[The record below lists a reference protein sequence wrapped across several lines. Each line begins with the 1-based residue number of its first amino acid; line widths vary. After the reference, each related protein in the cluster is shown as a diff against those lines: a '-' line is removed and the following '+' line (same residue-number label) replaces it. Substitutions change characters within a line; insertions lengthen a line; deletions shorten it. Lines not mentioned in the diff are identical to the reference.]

1 MIKIVYDQDIN
12 EKLISQLVK
21 NQKIADIIKEKI
33 IEYLSISGV
42 MDASKA
48 RQQVEVI
55 TGIDSIV
62 VTVGVKD
69 NENPLIETMSES
81 EFYNTTDMDDYLFN
95 IVKPKTSNKSLKG
108 EISSVINQVMSE
120 NIMRTDFTV

>member
-21 NQKIADIIKEKI
+21 NQKLAELIKDRI
-33 IEYLSISGV
+33 IEYLSLNGV
-42 MDASKA
+42 MDIDKA
-48 RQQVEVI
+48 RQQVEVT
-55 TGIDSIV
+55 TGVDSIV
-62 VTVGVKD
+62 ITVGVKD
-69 NENPLIETMSES
+69 DENPLVQTVSES
-81 EFYNTTDMDDYLFN
+81 EFFNTTNIDDYLFN
-95 IVKPKTSNKSLKG
+95 IVKPKVDTSNLKG